1 LHVISLEGQTA
12 LVTGANSGIGRA
24 IALNLAKNGAKVV
37 VTGLNRQAK
46 AGGYD
51 TEAEVPTDA
60 LILARGGQA
69 IFHTVDVTKAVDVEA
84 AVAAA
89 VASFGRLDIVVNNAG
104 TFTGLAT
111 IIEQTE
117 EDYDRTMAVNAK
129 GAFLGCK
136 YAIRQM
142 MAQPARENGARGNV
156 INISSVGG
164 QSGLHLEPAYCASKA
179 AVLGLTRQLATD
191 FGSQGIRTNAIL
203 PGIVQTAMTRG
214 ALSDDATVSFLK
226 QYNTF
231 PRFGTG
237 DDVGG
242 AVSFL
247 ASDVAGYINGAT
259 LAVDGGYLAL

>member
-1 LHVISLEGQTA
+1 MSTLVGLTA

-24 IALNLAKNGAKVV
+24 IALRLAEYGANVV
-37 VTGLNRQAK
+37 VTGLNRHPK
-46 AGGYD
+46 EGGYEAD
-51 TEAEVPTDA
+51 TRFATDE
-60 LILARGGQA
+60 LIDARGGNA
-69 IFHTVDVTKAVDVEA
+69 IFQPADVTIAVDVEA

-89 VASFGRLDIVVNNAG
+89 VAKYGRLDIMVNNAG
-104 TFTGLAT
+104 IFTGLAT
-111 IIEQTE
+111 IIDQTE
-117 EDYDRTMAVNAK
+117 DDYDRTMAVNAK

-142 MAQPARENGARGNV
+142 MIQPARANGARGSV

-191 FGSQGIRTNAIL
+191 FGSQGIRTNAIA

-226 QYNTF
+226 QFNTF

-237 DDVGG
+237 NDVGE
-242 AVSFL
+242 ATCFL
-247 ASDVAGYINGAT
+247 ASDAAGYINGAT
-259 LAVDGGYLAL
+259 LAVDGGFLAL